1 MHFCY
6 NTFSENL
13 RRSSYWFGVT
23 ITNFHKILRL
33 LYSCFLLYWY
43 LSWIMHHYSNYKEIN
58 KFKNTKLSAVD
69 VYFFLCGQWK
79 YRVALNLAT
88 LVSLLSYIFCT
99 VKNCI
104 TSLTYILIRHDRQKI
119 WQKAFTNHRKQFL
132 PFGNKRG
139 VTNFSCNL
147 FLLKLKLY

>member
-1 MHFCY
+1 M
-6 NTFSENL
+6 FSVVLVFVLDHASLFEHN
-13 RRSSYWFGVT
+13 SSY
-23 ITNFHKILRL
+23 
-33 LYSCFLLYWY
+33 
-43 LSWIMHHYSNYKEIN
+43 KEMD

-69 VYFFLCGQWK
+69 VYFFLCGPWK

-119 WQKAFTNHRKQFL
+119 WQKAHLLITENNFFPLETNEGLQTFHAISFFIQTKTLLVHQISMLPYSIKCVISIFLTYKQKF
-132 PFGNKRG
+132 F
-139 VTNFSCNL
+139 
-147 FLLKLKLY
+147 